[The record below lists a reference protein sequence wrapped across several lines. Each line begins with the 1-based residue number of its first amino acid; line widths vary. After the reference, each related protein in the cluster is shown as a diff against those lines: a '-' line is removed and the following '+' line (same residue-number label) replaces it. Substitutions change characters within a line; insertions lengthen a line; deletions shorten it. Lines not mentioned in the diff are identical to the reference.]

1 MGGEERGASS
11 VERRARD
18 GEVAKVEERK
28 AVIAGEASADVVS
41 VSLAAEASSAHSR
54 INIPLNL
61 DNWRQLPAEVQAE
74 LLWFHQHLLD
84 RRMTQKEAVDAIDY
98 DWSSIFR
105 VLKGMYGGSY
115 KNVCV
120 AIRRYK
126 RITEERGM
134 IQKNV
139 FVKTST
145 ATLIFGALDYALANN
160 SITMIIGESRM
171 GKTEAM
177 NAWRYEH
184 NHGCSVSV
192 EVPPYGGTKMFM
204 RAIADS
210 VGVNKAYSIPVMYD
224 AIRKAFNP
232 NRILLVD
239 EAHRLMPNDYRSTP
253 VNLEILRDLYHDGKG
268 CAVALFATQRFDDT
282 LKKSVYQYEQ
292 VLGRIGMPVRLS
304 RTIKRPDVLLIV
316 EQYVRRPSEK
326 LMTHCVQ
333 IANEIGRLGILVE
346 TLKLASRMAS
356 KSGTQI
362 SEDHVFKAMAMR
374 KQMMGETQ
382 FAAK

>member
-1 MGGEERGASS
+1 MGAEKTA
-11 VERRARD
+11 A
-18 GEVAKVEERK
+18 ERK
-28 AVIAGEASADVVS
+28 DGQGATDNVSA
-41 VSLAAEASSAHSR
+41 SLAAEASSAHSR

-61 DNWRQLPAEVQAE
+61 ENWKLLSPEIQAE

-84 RRMTQKEAVDAIDY
+84 RRMTQKEAVETIGY
-98 DWSSIFR
+98 DWSTIFR
-105 VLKGMYGGSY
+105 VLKGIYEGSY
-115 KNVCV
+115 KNVCNN
-120 AIRRYK
+120 IRGYK
-126 RITEERGM
+126 RLSEERGT

-139 FVKTST
+139 FVKTSI
-145 ATLIFGALDYALANN
+145 AELIFGALDYALANN
-160 SITMIIGESRM
+160 SITMVIGESRM
-171 GKTEAM
+171 GKTVAKD
-177 NAWRYEH
+177 AWRYEH

-210 VGVNKAYSIPVMYD
+210 VGVNKGYSMPVMYE
-224 AIRKAFNP
+224 AIRRAFNP
-232 NRILLVD
+232 NRILMVD
-239 EAHRLMPNDYRSTP
+239 EAHRLMPNDFRSTP

-268 CAVALFATQRFDDT
+268 CAVALFATQRFDDS
-282 LKKSVYQYEQ
+282 LKKSMYQYEQ
-292 VLGRIGMPVRLS
+292 VLGRIGMPVRLP
-304 RTIKRPDVLLIV
+304 RQIRKADVLMIV
-316 EQYVRRPSEK
+316 EQYVRRPSDK

-356 KSGTQI
+356 KSRTHI
-362 SEDHVFKAMAMR
+362 VEEHIFKAMAMR